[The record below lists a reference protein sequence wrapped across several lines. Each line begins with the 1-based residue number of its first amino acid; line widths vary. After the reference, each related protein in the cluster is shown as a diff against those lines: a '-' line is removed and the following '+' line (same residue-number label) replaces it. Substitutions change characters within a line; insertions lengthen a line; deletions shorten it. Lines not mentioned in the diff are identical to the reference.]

1 MTVRRLLARLPPLTP
16 PRAAIDWRIESLAAT
31 MILAE
36 AAIVYVYVGALLP
49 GRAAPFS
56 PFPALLLAALLLA
69 GYALPR
75 LLEALYVRSSAYEIV
90 VGVAVCLSLLL
101 AARLAMFP
109 SAPWLDSD
117 WVSGFARSLIFRS
130 SEAERPAWGVVAVV
144 GYAWWRGRTRGEPSL
159 ESTYEL
165 LRWGSLLLAGGLLL
179 ALIASPPEGAI
190 RSRLPA
196 AVLWFVTAALAGIAL
211 ARLRLEA
218 LRSSGP
224 LGGSWLLAVLGALA
238 GVVLLAVVI
247 AGIVNRQVLELL
259 WLILWPVLWVIGLML
274 RVIVLL
280 LALLTFI
287 LILPILWFLERQGLG
302 RSLVGGR
309 AGWLLEPLSRLHDVA
324 RLQIE
329 VADPVRYLLAGLVLA
344 TIVSWLVRWVYR
356 RRRRWRVPTPEER
369 ELALEGPPSLDGL
382 RRRLHRILR
391 RRPGRPDPL
400 DALRGDPRWRYTL
413 RIRLAYRQLLRQA
426 GRVGLGRRPAQT
438 PQEYERLL
446 VECLPEV
453 AGPLDELTRLYQAAR
468 YRPAPAGPEEA
479 ESAQRALTTA
489 LAALRRPSS
498 PLDALD
504 PRQRE

>member
-1 MTVRRLLARLPPLTP
+1 MTAREWLKSLLPASLRP
-16 PRAAIDWRIESLAAT
+16 AIDLRIESLAAT

-49 GRAAPFS
+49 ASTAPFA
-56 PFPALLLAALLLA
+56 PFPAPLLVGLMLF

-75 LLEALYVRSSAYEIV
+75 LLELLYVRSGAYEIV
-90 VGVAVCLSLLL
+90 IGAGVCVSLVLAV
-101 AARLAMFP
+101 RLAMFP
-109 SAPWLDSD
+109 SSPWLDSD
-117 WVSGFARSLIFRS
+117 WVSGLARSLIFRP
-130 SEAERPAWGVVAVV
+130 SEAERPGWGVVAVV
-144 GYAWWRGRTRGEPSL
+144 AYAWWRGRTRGEPSL

-179 ALIASPPEGAI
+179 ALIASPPEGAL
-190 RSRLPA
+190 RARLPE

-224 LGGSWLLAVLGALA
+224 LGGTWILAVVGALA
-238 GVVLLAVVI
+238 LVVILAVAI
-247 AGIVNRQVLELL
+247 AGIVSRQVLELL
-259 WLILWPVLWVIGLML
+259 WLVLWPVLWVIGLLL
-274 RVIVLL
+274 RVVVLV
-280 LALLTFI
+280 LALVTFI

-309 AGWLLEPLSRLHDVA
+309 ASWLLEPLTRLQGVA
-324 RLQIE
+324 RLQIA

-344 TIVSWLVRWVYR
+344 TVVSWLVRWVYR

-391 RRPGRPDPL
+391 RRSGRPDPL
-400 DALRGDPRWRYTL
+400 DALRGDPRWRDTL
-413 RIRLAYRQLLRQA
+413 HIRLAYRRLLRVA
-426 GRVGLGRRPAQT
+426 DRVGLGRRPSQT

-446 VECLPEV
+446 ASALPEI
-453 AGPLDELTRLYQAAR
+453 GEPLDELTQLYQAAR
-468 YRPAPAGPEEA
+468 YRPTPAEPEAA
-479 ESAQRALTTA
+479 ERAQRALA
-489 LAALRRPSS
+489 SLLVVLRRGR
-498 PLDALD
+498 L
-504 PRQRE
+504 RYE